1 MGEQQDV
8 IAALA
13 GAGVLTG
20 IRWAYESATRRSLE
34 IYSEADGHDLA
45 WLGHTRFTLF
55 RDRLD
60 RVFSCGRYAVPTADG
75 RLDVDVLCA
84 ELSERDLTTMP
95 RLGPGLVRRADLR
108 GSAGWAYQR
117 HWFLISSAEFGRL
130 ETLPWQEKSVTKQ
143 LVAMQPSPDLRQPS
157 LFADLLTDG
166 VLPDEFLPAGR
177 SPDGALYG
185 TLLPGRLDPLLLAAD
200 RELKVPTF
208 IVAHTLDAGT
218 GQIELTFGRPRLN
231 LRGGPAWH
239 WREDLMNVP
248 LPVVRRT
255 EVPAAAEI
263 DNPSEVPDA
272 PVRLRIIDGGR
283 HDSHRRDGGRA

>member
-1 MGEQQDV
+1 MSEQQDV
-8 IAALA
+8 IEGLTA
-13 GAGVLTG
+13 AGVLTG

-34 IYSEADGHDLA
+34 IYSEADGHDSA

-60 RVFSCGRYAVPTADG
+60 RVFACERYAVPTADG
-75 RLDVDVLCA
+75 RLDIDVLCA

-95 RLGPGLVRRADLR
+95 RLAPGLVRRSDLR
-108 GSAGWAYQR
+108 GSAGWAYRR
-117 HWFLISSAEFGRL
+117 HWFLIASAEFGRL
-130 ETLPWQEKSVTKQ
+130 DTLPWQEKSVTKQ

-157 LFADLLTDG
+157 LFEDLLTDG
-166 VLPDEFLPAGR
+166 VLPDEFLPDGG
-177 SPDGALYG
+177 SPDGPLQGTAL
-185 TLLPGRLDPLLLAAD
+185 PARLDPLLLAAD
-200 RELKVPTF
+200 RELKLPTF

-218 GQIELTFGRPRLN
+218 GQIELTFGRPKLN
-231 LRGGPAWH
+231 LRGGPAWY
-239 WREDLMNVP
+239 WREDLLNVP

-272 PVRLRIIDGGR
+272 PVRLRVIDGGR
-283 HDSHRRDGGRA
+283 TNGRERDGGRA

>member
-1 MGEQQDV
+1 MGEQQEV
-8 IAALA
+8 IEGLAA
-13 GAGVLTG
+13 AGVLTG

-75 RLDVDVLCA
+75 RLDIDVLCA
-84 ELSERDLTTMP
+84 ELSERDLATMP
-95 RLGPGLVRRADLR
+95 RLAPGLVRRADLR
-108 GSAGWAYQR
+108 GSAGWAYRR

-130 ETLPWQEKSVTKQ
+130 DTLPWQDKSVTKQ
-143 LVAMQPSPDLRQPS
+143 LVALQPSPELRQPS

-166 VLPDEFLPAGR
+166 VLPDEFVPEGR
-177 SPDGALYG
+177 SPDGALDG

-208 IVAHTLDAGT
+208 IVAHTLDATT
-218 GQIELTFGRPRLN
+218 GEGELTFGRPRLN

-255 EVPAAAEI
+255 EIPAAAEV

-283 HDSHRRDGGRA
+283 RDGHRRDGGRA